1 VISLEKHQA
10 LEKEN
15 TQLKAQL
22 HSLQNQL
29 DAVVKLLSGKKNE
42 KRNFVGIDQIGL
54 FSTPESDEQQE
65 NEKDASASEPA
76 KRKDE
81 PT

>member
-1 VISLEKHQA
+1 M
-10 LEKEN
+10 
-15 TQLKAQL
+15 QLKAQL

-42 KRNFVGIDQIGL
+42 KRNFVGIDQMGL

-65 NEKDASASEPA
+65 NEKGASTSKPA
-76 KRKDE
+76 KRKE
-81 PT
+81 KPT